1 MDAILKQ
8 ETQRLKELRSFSDE
22 ASFRGSSIYEIY
34 CMTTQNKQDQ
44 FDEAVETVKQ
54 YKRDIAVLRQAEE
67 AYNNNNNNSSSSSS
81 SSNNN
86 NNSNNNDNDNDNGEG
101 SQLSEEEEEEEED
114 EDEEEEE
121 EDEEEKKEE
130 EYVYGGPVTNEGI
143 NKVTDEMEDFD
154 EH

>member
-67 AYNNNNNNSSSSSS
+67 AYNNNNNN
-81 SSNNN
+81 NNN

-101 SQLSEEEEEEEED
+101 SQLSEEEEEED

-130 EYVYGGPVTNEGI
+130 EYEYGGPVTNEGI

>member
-22 ASFRGSSIYEIY
+22 ASL
-34 CMTTQNKQDQ
+34 DQ

>member
-81 SSNNN
+81 SSSSSNNNNN

-101 SQLSEEEEEEEED
+101 SQLS
-114 EDEEEEE
+114 EEEEE